1 MAKFLKENWFV
12 AIVAV
17 FFIGVAI
24 FFTYDQNKDKLPG
37 KSVGGKQVVFSV
49 DDTNYTADDLYDRL
63 SSDYYESRVFLSF
76 QKALLDEATKNDKD
90 IETNIKTQYQQ
101 TLQYYQSQYGYDEE
115 YLNQIARYYYG
126 YDTFYDYML
135 YSNKSMSVFK
145 DYIKTNIADLLTDEK
160 KAELNPRIV
169 SYVVIAMDDPA
180 NPTAEESSKL
190 KAAQDAW
197 ASDTYTAE
205 NFGDFAAAYSQDG
218 NAANKGVF
226 GYIDTKTTNI
236 DETFLNTALSLKDGE
251 VSEWV
256 YSEQFGYFLI
266 KCDTSDTAALLEE
279 DDFVS
284 EVLNMNE
291 GLQNKVMW
299 QKAEELGVSYG
310 DEEVEKIIK
319 DHMNVNESEGN

>member
-90 IETNIKTQYQQ
+90 IETNVKTQYQQ

-226 GYIDTKTTNI
+226 GYIDTKTTGI

-284 EVLNMNE
+284 EVLNMND

-299 QKAEELGVSYG
+299 QKAQDLGITFG

>member
-90 IETNIKTQYQQ
+90 IETNVKTQYQQ

-226 GYIDTKTTNI
+226 GYIDTKTTGI

-299 QKAEELGVSYG
+299 QKAQDLGITFG

>member
-1 MAKFLKENWFV
+1 
-12 AIVAV
+12 
-17 FFIGVAI
+17 
-24 FFTYDQNKDKLPG
+24 
-37 KSVGGKQVVFSV
+37 
-49 DDTNYTADDLYDRL
+49 
-63 SSDYYESRVFLSF
+63 
-76 QKALLDEATKNDKD
+76 
-90 IETNIKTQYQQ
+90 YQQ

-135 YSNKSMSVFK
+135 YSNKSMAVFK

-226 GYIDTKTTNI
+226 GYIDTKTTGI

>member
-1 MAKFLKENWFV
+1 MMAKFNDYSECSNETLIEELTNEEHK
-12 AIVAV
+12 
-17 FFIGVAI
+17 FII
-24 FFTYDQNKDKLPG
+24 DKLMLDAA
-37 KSVGGKQVVFSV
+37 K
-49 DDTNYTADDLYDRL
+49 DLYNSHKGYFIYL
-63 SSDYYESRVFLSF
+63 FAKKLITYIFE
-76 QKALLDEATKNDKD
+76 
-90 IETNIKTQYQQ
+90 
-101 TLQYYQSQYGYDEE
+101 YGYDEE

-160 KAELNPRIV
+160 KAEFNPRIV

-226 GYIDTKTTNI
+226 GYIDTKTTGI

-299 QKAEELGVSYG
+299 QKAQDLGITFG

>member
-90 IETNIKTQYQQ
+90 IETTVKTQYQQ

-135 YSNKSMSVFK
+135 YSNKSMAVFK

-226 GYIDTKTTNI
+226 GYIDTKTTGI

>member
-90 IETNIKTQYQQ
+90 IETNVKTQYQQ

-190 KAAQDAW
+190 KAVQDAW

-226 GYIDTKTTNI
+226 GYIDTKTTGI

>member
-90 IETNIKTQYQQ
+90 IETNVKTQYQQ

-299 QKAEELGVSYG
+299 QKAQDLGITFG

>member
-1 MAKFLKENWFV
+1 MAKVLKENWFV

-90 IETNIKTQYQQ
+90 IETEVKTQYAQ
-101 TLQYYQSQYGYDEE
+101 TLQYYQSYYGYDET

-135 YSNKSMSVFK
+135 YSAKSMSVFK
-145 DYIKTNIADLLTDEK
+145 DYIKTNIADLLTDEQ

-197 ASDTYTAE
+197 ASDTYSAE
-205 NFGDFAAAYSQDG
+205 NFGDFASAYSQDG

-226 GYIDTKTTNI
+226 GYIDTKTTGV

-266 KCDTSDTAALLEE
+266 KCDTSDTTALLDE

-284 EVLNMNE
+284 EVLNLNE
-291 GLQNKVMW
+291 GLQTKVMW
-299 QKAEELGVSYG
+299 QKAQEIGVTFG
-310 DEEVEKIIK
+310 DEEVESLIK
-319 DHMNVNESEGN
+319 KHMNVDESEGN